1 MKTEEYL
8 HVLTD
13 QVRCKMARD
22 EIQDEIRCHI
32 EDQTAAY
39 ISEGMEP
46 DKAEEMAVREM
57 GDPVEVGQ
65 DMDRIHRPK
74 MAWGMIS
81 LIVILSITG
90 YVLRQIMYAITSSIE
105 NSMPTDLSTPGIS
118 SGWVMRFELPMLI
131 LGLVLMIGICYVD
144 YTRIAQRARELMA
157 GYLILLLLGITFF
170 GGSVNGARRWIT
182 VGGMFTMNIVN
193 LLWLTVP
200 LFAAIL
206 YRYRGQSYKAL
217 VKGLLWM
224 LVVEWIMRYFGENFV
239 AAYILFLVYNTIIV
253 AAVYKGWF
261 CIRKKPVLFGIG
273 GIVLLSPIW
282 LTGLFLIVGKM
293 YQKER
298 ILAFLGIGENMGYQ
312 LEICRKMLA
321 GSSVLNGNPE
331 FHELLTMSPAN
342 SHLLTCVIASYGIF
356 AGGVLAVLLVLLFMR
371 FARISLQQTNQLG
384 MVMGTGCTILSLIQV
399 VVFIAEN
406 TGIINGFDTYCPFL
420 GTGRSGMLTSYILL
434 GILLSIYR
442 YQNTAPERKFQYGKN
457 KSGKK
462 KILPFATML

>member
-1 MKTEEYL
+1 
-8 HVLTD
+8 
-13 QVRCKMARD
+13 
-22 EIQDEIRCHI
+22 
-32 EDQTAAY
+32 
-39 ISEGMEP
+39 
-46 DKAEEMAVREM
+46 
-57 GDPVEVGQ
+57 
-65 DMDRIHRPK
+65 MD
-74 MAWGMIS
+74 
-81 LIVILSITG
+81 V
-90 YVLRQIMYAITSSIE
+90 
-105 NSMPTDLSTPGIS
+105 
-118 SGWVMRFELPMLI
+118 
-131 LGLVLMIGICYVD
+131 
-144 YTRIAQRARELMA
+144 
-157 GYLILLLLGITFF
+157 
-170 GGSVNGARRWIT
+170 
-182 VGGMFTMNIVN
+182 
-193 LLWLTVP
+193 
-200 LFAAIL
+200 
-206 YRYRGQSYKAL
+206 
-217 VKGLLWM
+217 
-224 LVVEWIMRYFGENFV
+224 VVEWIMLYFGENFV

-331 FHELLTMSPAN
+331 FHELLTMSPAK
-342 SHLLTCVIASYGIF
+342 
-356 AGGVLAVLLVLLFMR
+356 
-371 FARISLQQTNQLG
+371 
-384 MVMGTGCTILSLIQV
+384 IQV